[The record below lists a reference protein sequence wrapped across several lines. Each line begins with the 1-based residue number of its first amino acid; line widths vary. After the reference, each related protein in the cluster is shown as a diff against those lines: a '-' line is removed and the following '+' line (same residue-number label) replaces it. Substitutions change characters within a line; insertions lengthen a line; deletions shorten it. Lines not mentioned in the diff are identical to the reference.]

1 MVAQHFW
8 LLAILPRMT
17 GDSLGILETTGM
29 TPAIAALDA
38 MDKAAAISLLQLEWN
53 DFYGVVIKIQG
64 ATAAVAA
71 ALEAAERI
79 ARQMNG
85 QPLVNLIARPD
96 PRAWSALESPPEYNP
111 LIQSHVVLV
120 PGDRAEPGAGTNST
134 NSPASANSPASTAR
148 SSSTSS
154 PRRSQ
159 EVRVA
164 EPINY
169 ALGLIE
175 TQGFTAVFEAIDSAC
190 KAANVEVVC
199 KEKLGGGY
207 VTVVIK
213 GDVAAVHAAV
223 DAGKAKVEGLG
234 KLIAAH
240 VIARPSAAVLSLLPK

>member
-1 MVAQHFW
+1 M
-8 LLAILPRMT
+8 
-17 GDSLGILETTGM
+17 
-29 TPAIAALDA
+29 
-38 MDKAAAISLLQLEWN
+38 
-53 DFYGVVIKIQG
+53 
-64 ATAAVAA
+64 
-71 ALEAAERI
+71 
-79 ARQMNG
+79 
-85 QPLVNLIARPD
+85 
-96 PRAWSALESPPEYNP
+96 
-111 LIQSHVVLV
+111 
-120 PGDRAEPGAGTNST
+120 
-134 NSPASANSPASTAR
+134 
-148 SSSTSS
+148 
-154 PRRSQ
+154 
-159 EVRVA
+159 A